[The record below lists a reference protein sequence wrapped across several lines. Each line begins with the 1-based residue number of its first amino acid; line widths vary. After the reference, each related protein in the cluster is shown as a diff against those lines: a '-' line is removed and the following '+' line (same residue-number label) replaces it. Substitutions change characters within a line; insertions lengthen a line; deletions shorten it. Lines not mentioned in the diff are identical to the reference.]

1 MKNVRVTL
9 RCKCG
14 SGVAVTREQA
24 NKDIRCSSCGKNIFV
39 PPEDVL
45 SDMSLLQRARTL
57 RVISIVATV
66 LLILGLGVLA
76 AVSKSEKNALVNEL
90 QEHFIPDQKAAMDR
104 ALKHFKKVLMWS
116 FGLRKRV
123 REGNDEE
130 IKDMR
135 AEWIDEEIKDM
146 RAEWLGYIHY
156 LEDLAEKEDLSDPD
170 VQELK
175 ERIEKV
181 PEDSRSELTAQWLS
195 ALETYGRTQRL
206 QYYITPLV
214 ILGTVSFVVLSIV
227 VSGKKHRIKG
237 FNRRRY

>member
-14 SGVAVTREQA
+14 SGVTVTREQA
-24 NKDIRCSSCGKNIFV
+24 NKDIRCSSCGENIFV

-45 SDMSLLQRARTL
+45 SDMSLLQRAKTL
-57 RVISIVATV
+57 RVISIVATA
-66 LLILGLGVLA
+66 LLILGLGVLT

-104 ALKHFKKVLMWS
+104 TLKH
-116 FGLRKRV
+116 
-123 REGNDEE
+123 
-130 IKDMR
+130 MR
-135 AEWIDEEIKDM
+135 AKWIDEEIKDIM

-170 VQELK
+170 VQDLK

-181 PEDSRSELTAQWLS
+181 PEDSRSELAAQWLS

-214 ILGTVSFVVLSIV
+214 VLGTVSSVVLSIV

-237 FNRRRY
+237 FNRHKY